1 MHRQRKPAG
10 RTEAE
15 AQARSHSRS
24 APVETG
30 FDREPAVVR
39 PVRGKACWEGLS
51 ETGLIVL
58 EDEGDLL
65 ARHGLIEAAD
75 FGDDE
80 STDDHDDAEG
90 DDRAGVEPGPEH
102 PCAVLVDLEAFDV
115 DVGQDCADGG
125 QDCKETDVD
134 LRFEFAAKAMTRNH
148 EGADVGDEEE
158 QDDDIAVDTM
168 ENEGMVTDPG
178 DKLGVTL
185 STSNI
190 RVVGEHGPPGRPT
203 RSLVE

>member
-10 RTEAE
+10 RTETK
-15 AQARSHSRS
+15 AQACSHSRS

-30 FDREPAVVR
+30 FDCDPAVIR
-39 PVRGKACWEGLS
+39 PVGGKTCWEGLP
-51 ETGLIVL
+51 ETSLIVL
-58 EDEGDLL
+58 EDEGDLF

-80 STDDHDDAEG
+80 STDDHDDAER

-102 PCAVLVDLEAFDV
+102 PSAVLVDLKAFDV
-115 DVGQDCADGG
+115 DVGQDYADGG
-125 QDCKETDVD
+125 QDCEETDVD

-158 QDDDIAVDTM
+158 QDDDIAVDAM
-168 ENEGMVTDPG
+168 KHEGMVTDPG
-178 DKLGVTL
+178 DELGVTW
-185 STSNI
+185 SASSI
-190 RVVGEHGPPGRPT
+190 RVAREHGPPGRPT
-203 RSLVE
+203 RSLAG